1 MFTKFKNSFIII
13 SLLCC
18 YPLYSVGQLWLFFSQ
33 KQEADFY
40 ENLTK
45 HTGDWVN
52 THLILMAAVM
62 LMIPAYWAVSRYLSD
77 TKHGYLAALSTFFIS
92 LSTFV
97 LFGQFT
103 IDLCLVDIF
112 SLPKEQAYAILDK
125 IQENWVTKALFYDNS
140 QLFFLLKYFDFAL
153 IGQLLLGFAM
163 VLSKKIPKWAW
174 ILFFVALVLTQVGIA
189 LHPVYGR
196 ILKRSSYA
204 LWSVAFLPIVMDILR
219 KNFQKD
225 PSV

>member
-1 MFTKFKNSFIII
+1 MFAKLKNIFLII

-33 KQEADFY
+33 KKEADFY
-40 ENLTK
+40 ENITK

-52 THLILMAAVM
+52 THLILMAAIV
-62 LMIPAYWAVSRYLSD
+62 LMIPAYWAISRYLSD

-125 IQENWVTKALFYDNS
+125 IQGNWTIKALFYDNS

-163 VLSKKIPKWAW
+163 ALSKKIPKWAW
-174 ILFFVALVLTQVGIA
+174 VLFFVALVLTQVGIA
-189 LHPVYGR
+189 LHPFYGR

-204 LWSVAFLPIVMDILR
+204 LLSVAFLPIVINIF
-219 KNFQKD
+219 KNNFKHP